1 MPDNDTRLD
10 YYDMRYI
17 ETNIPNVLVIDP
29 DIHEDSRGFFL
40 ETFQANKFNEFG
52 LSVPFVQDNLSGSHQ
67 GVLRGLHYQKPNAQ
81 GKYVRAIV
89 GEIFDV
95 CVDLRRSSDTFGN
108 WYGMRLSSWE
118 KIALWI
124 PPECAH
130 GFYVLSEW
138 AEVLYKTTDYYAPE
152 SERTIIWNDPE
163 LKIDWPLIDGQAPVL
178 SKKDASGMR
187 FHEMP
192 VFE

>member
-1 MPDNDTRLD
+1 
-10 YYDMRYI
+10 MRI
-17 ETNIPNVLVIDP
+17 SETNIPDVLIIDSEV
-29 DIHEDSRGFFL
+29 HEDQRGFFL
-40 ETFQANKFNEFG
+40 ETFQLSKINKIGISAN
-52 LSVPFVQDNLSGSHQ
+52 FVQDNLSGSHQ

-81 GKYVRAIV
+81 GKLVRVIV

-95 CVDLRRSSDTFGN
+95 CVDLRRSSETFGS
-108 WYGMRLSSWE
+108 WCGMRLSSR
-118 KIALWI
+118 KKCALWI

-130 GFYVLSEW
+130 GYYVLSEW

-152 SERTIIWNDPE
+152 SERTIIWNDPD
-163 LKIDWPLIDGQAPVL
+163 LKIDWPLIDGQAPIL
-178 SKKDASGMR
+178 SKKDASGLR